1 MNFPILS
8 SLILLPIIG
17 SLFLLF
23 SKDKNSNTG
32 KYVALFT
39 SFVNFLISI
48 YLWYQFDPTT
58 SDFQFVEDREWLK
71 GFINYKVGIDG
82 ISILF
87 IVLTSLITPL
97 CIISVNNTIKDRL
110 RDFLIAILVMES
122 LMIGVFCSLDLVIFY
137 LFFEAGLIPMFL
149 IIGIWGGTR
158 RVYSAFKFF
167 LYTLLGSVLMLIAI
181 ISIYWISGTTDITQ
195 LYELGIDTKYQN
207 LLWLAFF
214 SSFAVKTPMWPV
226 HTWLPDAHVEAP
238 TAGSVLL
245 AAILLK
251 MAGYGFIRFSLGLF
265 PVASDLF
272 TPLVYALSLIAI
284 VYTSLVA
291 LMQEDMKKLIAYSSV
306 AHMGFV
312 TLGIFTITQ
321 QGIEGSIVQMIS
333 HGLVSAALFLC
344 VGVVYDRMHSR
355 LIATY
360 GGLVSVMPKYSILF
374 MLFTL
379 AALGLPGTSGFI
391 GEFLILM
398 GAFKDNFLVAVIAS
412 LGVIFGAAYMLWL
425 YRRVVFG
432 EVKNKEL
439 LKMPDLDKS
448 EKFIFI
454 FLILLG
460 VTTFCTY
467 FIVKNKCLF
476 IKNIDPKD
484 IIFKKPNN
492 IAILNAPC
500 GNVIIELYPNISPN
514 AVQRFVTLIRS
525 NAYENIA
532 FHRVIENKLIQ
543 AGDLEFGKKG
553 NLDYGKIGT
562 GKSGLGTIKSE
573 IDNNFNYTKGSVGLA
588 RTFKND
594 TEDSQFFIILQDEP
608 LFEGEYTPVGKV
620 IYGLEVLKKIKYGR
634 RSEYILRPD
643 FINWFKMLN

>member
-8 SLILLPIIG
+8 SLILLPTIG
-17 SLFLLF
+17 ALFLLF
-23 SKDKNSNTG
+23 SKDKNWITT

-39 SFVNFLISI
+39 SFVNFLISV
-48 YLWYQFDPTT
+48 YLWILFDPTT
-58 SDFQFVEDREWLK
+58 SSFQFVEDREWLE

-87 IVLTSLITPL
+87 IILTTFITPL
-97 CIISVNNTIKDRL
+97 CIVSVNNTVKVRL

-149 IIGIWGGTR
+149 IIGIWGGAR
-158 RVYSAFKFF
+158 RVYSALKFF
-167 LYTLLGSVLMLIAI
+167 LYTLLGSVLMLVAI
-181 ISIYWISGTTDITQ
+181 ISIYWMAGTTDIIK
-195 LYELGIDTKYQN
+195 LYSLGVDEKYQN

-265 PVASDLF
+265 PLASEIF
-272 TPLVYALSLIAI
+272 TPLVYTLSLIAI

-312 TLGIFTITQ
+312 TLGIFTINQ
-321 QGIEGSIVQMIS
+321 QGIEGSIIQMIS

-355 LIATY
+355 LINTY

-412 LGVIFGAAYMLWL
+412 FGVIFGAAYMLWL

-432 EVKNKEL
+432 DLINK
-439 LKMPDLDKS
+439 DLFKILDLNNS
-448 EKFIFI
+448 EKFILWSLALPVLF
-454 FLILLG
+454 FGFYPEPLIN
-460 VTTFCTY
+460 T
-467 FIVKNKCLF
+467 IEISVKDL
-476 IKNIDPKD
+476 
-484 IIFKKPNN
+484 
-492 IAILNAPC
+492 
-500 GNVIIELYPNISPN
+500 IEMY
-514 AVQRFVTLIRS
+514 
-525 NAYENIA
+525 
-532 FHRVIENKLIQ
+532 
-543 AGDLEFGKKG
+543 
-553 NLDYGKIGT
+553 
-562 GKSGLGTIKSE
+562 
-573 IDNNFNYTKGSVGLA
+573 NFNL
-588 RTFKND
+588 NM
-594 TEDSQFFIILQDEP
+594 
-608 LFEGEYTPVGKV
+608 
-620 IYGLEVLKKIKYGR
+620 YGPEVQK
-634 RSEYILRPD
+634 
-643 FINWFKMLN
+643 